1 MAFPLWLMAIMLG
14 VIEGLTEFIPVSS
27 TAHLIFG
34 GSMIGF
40 EQALANKERAALFEV
55 FIQLGAVLAVFNLY
69 WPKLL
74 EIGKGA
80 IRSNPVSLKLIAA
93 LIIAFL
99 PAAIVGLLTH
109 NLIEEHLLS
118 PLTAA
123 GALVVGGIAILVIE
137 RLPLKASTTALEGLT
152 LRQALIV
159 GLAQVLALFPGV
171 SRSGST
177 IMGGLCCGID
187 RSIATEFSFL
197 LSLPIMLAAS
207 GLVLL
212 KHFKLI
218 DPPFLGIL
226 MIGFVSAFFAAWFVV
241 KWLIQYVRHH
251 NFNAFAVYRII
262 FGLALLW
269 FFWPK

>member
-1 MAFPLWLMAIMLG
+1 MPFPLWLMAIILG
-14 VIEGLTEFIPVSS
+14 VIEGITEFIPVSS

-34 GSMIGF
+34 GSLIGF
-40 EQALANKERAALFEV
+40 EQALANKEKTALFEV
-55 FIQLGAVLAVFNLY
+55 FIQLGAVLAVFNQY
-69 WPKLL
+69 RRKLL
-74 EIGKGA
+74 EIASGA
-80 IRSNPVSLKLIAA
+80 LRSNPVSWKMLGA
-93 LIIAFL
+93 LLIAFL

-109 NLIEEHLLS
+109 NFIEEHLLS

-137 RLPLKASTTALEGLT
+137 RLPLKVSTTELEGISF
-152 LRQALIV
+152 RQAFGV

-177 IMGGLCCGID
+177 IMGGLCCGIN
-187 RSIATEFSFL
+187 RSISTEFSFL

-212 KHFKLI
+212 KHHKLI

-226 MIGFVSAFFAAWFVV
+226 LIGSVCAFFSAWLVV
-241 KWLIQYVRHH
+241 KWLIHYVRRHD
-251 NFNAFAVYRII
+251 FNGFAVYRII
-262 FGLALLW
+262 FGLVLLW